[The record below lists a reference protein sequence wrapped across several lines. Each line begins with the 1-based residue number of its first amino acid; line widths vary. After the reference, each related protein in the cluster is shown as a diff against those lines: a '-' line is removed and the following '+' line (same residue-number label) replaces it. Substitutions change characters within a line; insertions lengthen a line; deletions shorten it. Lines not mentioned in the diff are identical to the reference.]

1 MSRRHNEL
9 MGALARRCDGLAPR
23 RDKLT
28 RRMLNDAFDDV
39 ALMNDLTAATPNGM
53 DRTLV

>member
-1 MSRRHNEL
+1 

-23 RDKLT
+23 RDKAT
-28 RRMLNDAFDDV
+28 RPVLNDAFDDV
-39 ALMNDLTAATPNGM
+39 ALMDDLTAAMPHCM